1 MTLRET
7 IMIFHIVPAW
17 LEILFLAFV
26 VGVLASLL
34 WVFPSAARAD
44 LPERERLS
52 ARLWRFFAISIAA
65 ALASGFVNL
74 LVRTAEMSGSPL
86 QDLFPQLPT
95 VILKTH
101 FGTVWLIRI
110 AGLVLLWVFVT
121 TGRKYRDSRPGLYVL
136 LGIAAVVTMTE
147 SASGHAADAGD
158 FSAAEL
164 ADWLHLF
171 AACVWGGGLLALS
184 LAILPFFA
192 KAGNREARSIA
203 AAGSRFSRI
212 AGIAVATIVLTA
224 LYQARAYVGSIDA
237 LVKAPYGRTVVA
249 KLVLLIFLL
258 ALGAFNRYISVPRLQ
273 EWAGL
278 PPARRG
284 ILSRLAGFFLG
295 PLARNLK
302 GAPVARRFGLSVRIE
317 AFLII
322 GVLLCAALLRHEVPA
337 RHFMHGEHTGENGHS
352 LQHHGGS
359 HSHMG
364 E

>member
-1 MTLRET
+1 
-7 IMIFHIVPAW
+7 MIFHIVPAW
-17 LEILFLAFV
+17 LEIVFLVFV

-52 ARLWRFFAISIAA
+52 ARLWRFLAVSIAA

-74 LVRTAEMSGSPL
+74 LVRTAEMSGSPV
-86 QDLFPQLPT
+86 QDLFPLLPT

-110 AGLVLLWVFVT
+110 AGLVLLWAFVT
-121 TGRKYRDSRPGLYVL
+121 TGGKHRDSRPGLYVL

-158 FSAAEL
+158 FSVAEL
-164 ADWLHLF
+164 VDWLHLF
-171 AACVWGGGLLALS
+171 AACLWGGGLLVLS
-184 LAILPFFA
+184 LMILPFLA
-192 KAGNREARSIA
+192 NAGGREAQSIA
-203 AAGSRFSRI
+203 GAGSRFSRMG
-212 AGIAVATIVLTA
+212 GIAVATIVFTA
-224 LYQARAYVGSIDA
+224 LYQARVYVGSVDA
-237 LVKAPYGRTVVA
+237 LVKAPYGRTIIA
-249 KLVLLIFLL
+249 KIVLLVCLL
-258 ALGAFNRYISVPRLQ
+258 VLGAFNRYISVPRLR
-273 EWAGL
+273 EWAGF
-278 PPARRG
+278 PPARRR

-295 PLARNLK
+295 PFARNLK
-302 GAPVARRFGLSVRIE
+302 GAPVAKRFGRSVLIE

-337 RHFMHGEHTGENGHS
+337 RHFMHGEHAGENGHS

-359 HSHMG
+359 PHSTHHD
-364 E
+364 